1 MKRKLELE
9 VKTVD
14 TILEILGGLLHAGLE
29 MENFLESEGKAVPK
43 KLKKQNAKTLIAHM
57 ELSMALRSVE
67 VSELEQ
73 MFALESH
80 QK

>member
-1 MKRKLELE
+1 MKRQLELE

-14 TILEILGGLLHAGLE
+14 TILEILGGLLHAGME

-43 KLKKQNAKTLIAHM
+43 KLKRQNAKTLMAHM
-57 ELSMALRSVE
+57 QLAMALRSVE

-73 MFALESH
+73 IFALESH